1 MKKDQITSL
10 YQSQYQ
16 LLDSCE
22 TKLNRRHRNSLW
34 VKNLYINGFHIR
46 VIVAFFD
53 WDLIEL
59 PRVYL
64 FEKDLNKIKEK
75 YSHFKFPLP
84 HFQLESN
91 SFLNDEKLYNFCYL
105 LHDRLEINRSN
116 LSHVLA
122 VVEIQI
128 NSILNLYFDLKSL
141 KNEFKKEFV
150 PMWMIFSRKFENTNR
165 MRNITLNNQSSEGLS
180 FTSISY
186 LNELKEIKS
195 AKLNFIFL
203 KIHEIKPNL
212 LSDFI
217 NEKGYSTL
225 GGVLS
230 FVDFISHEYL
240 NKLKNYLRQIRV
252 DKDIY
257 ISLMLDGHI
266 FSFFVKW
273 KKSYVKAL
281 SGNLIIMS
289 KILTSPAFPV
299 YMLNYRVED
308 LIYRNLSK
316 IKTKNLK
323 DLNVLQVGA
332 GAIGGYIGDGLS
344 KIGAGLG
351 VGIFDICD
359 NDELKIENIGRHV
372 LGKEFIGMNKALALV
387 DFIKLNLGDNSKLN
401 INYLKN
407 SINEVNNLNTYDVI
421 IDATG
426 QIEVSE
432 YLNERIFTLPIATRP
447 TLLHLWIFGNGEC
460 VQALLNEPTLY
471 SGKGGC
477 ISCLHQSGN
486 EDYKHLFDPLQ
497 NKDYK
502 KVLGLGPCAAYTPYS
517 VSSSLNTAGLA
528 IDIVLEWVN
537 SRSLE
542 YNYFTRYSIGYN
554 GAKISDMFLAAQAS
568 CPCCKQKLKINLE

>member
-1 MKKDQITSL
+1 MQSSYLEQKTKQLNQNLLRKFEEAFQKQTHVSSKFIGERRVKSRIGSRVSL
-10 YQSQYQ
+10 FPS
-16 LLDSCE
+16 
-22 TKLNRRHRNSLW
+22 
-34 VKNLYINGFHIR
+34 VKNQG
-46 VIVAFFD
+46 
-53 WDLIEL
+53 LIC
-59 PRVYL
+59 
-64 FEKDLNKIKEK
+64 
-75 YSHFKFPLP
+75 
-84 HFQLESN
+84 LESN
-91 SFLNDEKLYNFCYL
+91 LELAHAIALERNEDVLQYRTQAVQIFINDRHFIIPDFIIK
-105 LHDRLEINRSN
+105 
-116 LSHVLA
+116 
-122 VVEIQI
+122 
-128 NSILNLYFDLKSL
+128 
-141 KNEFKKEFV
+141 
-150 PMWMIFSRKFENTNR
+150 
-165 MRNITLNNQSSEGLS
+165 TLNGYEV
-180 FTSISY
+180 
-186 LNELKEIKS
+186 
-195 AKLNFIFL
+195 
-203 KIHEIKPNL
+203 HEIKPNL

>member
-1 MKKDQITSL
+1 M
-10 YQSQYQ
+10 
-16 LLDSCE
+16 
-22 TKLNRRHRNSLW
+22 
-34 VKNLYINGFHIR
+34 
-46 VIVAFFD
+46 
-53 WDLIEL
+53 
-59 PRVYL
+59 
-64 FEKDLNKIKEK
+64 
-75 YSHFKFPLP
+75 
-84 HFQLESN
+84 
-91 SFLNDEKLYNFCYL
+91 
-105 LHDRLEINRSN
+105 
-116 LSHVLA
+116 
-122 VVEIQI
+122 
-128 NSILNLYFDLKSL
+128 
-141 KNEFKKEFV
+141 
-150 PMWMIFSRKFENTNR
+150 TNAR
-165 MRNITLNNQSSEGLS
+165 GL
-180 FTSISY
+180 
-186 LNELKEIKS
+186 
-195 AKLNFIFL
+195 
-203 KIHEIKPNL
+203 
-212 LSDFI
+212 
-217 NEKGYSTL
+217 
-225 GGVLS
+225 
-230 FVDFISHEYL
+230 
-240 NKLKNYLRQIRV
+240 
-252 DKDIY
+252 
-257 ISLMLDGHI
+257 
-266 FSFFVKW
+266 
-273 KKSYVKAL
+273 
-281 SGNLIIMS
+281 MS

-323 DLNVLQVGA
+323 DLNILQVGA
-332 GAIGGYIGDGLS
+332 GAIGGYIADGLS

-351 VGIFDICD
+351 VGVFDICD

-372 LGKEFIGMNKALALV
+372 LGKEFIGINKALALV
-387 DFIKLNLGDNSKLN
+387 DFIKLNLGDNTKLN

-432 YLNERIFTLPIATRP
+432 YLNERIFTLPIETRP

-554 GAKISDMFLAAQAS
+554 GAKISDMFLTAQVS
-568 CPCCKQKLKINLE
+568 CPYCQHELKK